1 MGDTTS
7 LKTILVYGANVLVL
21 QFYSAN
27 DTNWSRILLRAL
39 LLLVGQ
45 GALYQLFLYPFVLDP
60 LRRLPVAKGFLP
72 IIGHSQIL
80 FSKPNG
86 SGHLQIVKDT
96 PNDGLILTR
105 SLFHMNRLIA
115 TTPTTL
121 ADVLVHKSYDFQKP
135 AWVRNFLRRFLGDG
149 LLITEGEEHKHHRK
163 LIMPA
168 FHFRHI
174 KELYPVFWSKSMELC
189 DAVRAVIHED
199 PSKIHEIGHYATQVT
214 LDIIGLAG
222 LGRDIGS
229 LHNGED
235 ELIATYE
242 EILEPTTE
250 KVVYFF
256 LHLVLPSWFIKA
268 LPWKINQR
276 TNINT
281 GRLKRICTDFVT
293 AKKSAM
299 KTGEDSD
306 KASSRDI
313 LSIMIRTNNFSNE
326 NLVDQ
331 LLTFLAAGHETTSSA
346 LTWATYL
353 LSLHPDMQTRLRA
366 EIHQFIPDPAVL
378 SEAGFDVAGVL
389 ESMPYLNGVC
399 SEVLRL
405 YPTVPLTTRVA
416 VRDTTVGGHFIP
428 KDTQIFIGPWAINR
442 NPKLWGS
449 DAEEFVPDRWIDKAT
464 GRATMNG
471 GADSNYAF
479 LTFLH
484 GPRSCIGEKFARAEL
499 RALLAA
505 FVGSFAMEMADPT
518 EKIIVAGTITVKAKN
533 GMKLRLTPVAWPL

>member
-1 MGDTTS
+1 MGETTS
-7 LKTILVYGANVLVL
+7 AKTILLYVANVLVI
-21 QFYSAN
+21 QFYSAK
-27 DTNWSRILLRAL
+27 DTNWSRILLRAFL
-39 LLLVGQ
+39 FLVGES
-45 GALYQLFLYPFVLDP
+45 ALYRLFIFPFVLDP
-60 LRRLPVAKGFLP
+60 LRHLPAAKGFLP
-72 IIGHSQIL
+72 IIGHSRIL

-86 SGHLQIVKDT
+86 NGQLQIVKNT

-115 TTPTTL
+115 TSPAAL
-121 ADVLVHKSYDFQKP
+121 ADILVHKSYDFQKP
-135 AWVRNFLRRFLGDG
+135 GWVRNFLRRFLGDG
-149 LLITEGEEHKHHRK
+149 LLMTEGEEHKHHRK

-189 DAVRAVIHED
+189 NAVRAGIQED
-199 PSKIHEIGHYATQVT
+199 PSKAHEIGHYATQVT

-250 KVVYFF
+250 KVIYFF
-256 LHLVLPSWFIKA
+256 LHIILPSWLIAA

-276 TNINT
+276 TNVNT
-281 GRLKRICTDFVT
+281 GKLKRICTDFVT
-293 AKKSAM
+293 AKKATM
-299 KTGEDSD
+299 KGEDSEE
-306 KASSRDI
+306 STRDI
-313 LSIMIRTNNFSNE
+313 LSIMIRTNDFSNE

-346 LTWATYL
+346 FTWATYL

-366 EIHQFIPDPAVL
+366 EIHEFIPDPAAL
-378 SEAGFDVAGVL
+378 SAAGFDVASIL

-416 VRDTTVGGHFIP
+416 VRDTTIGGQFIP
-428 KDTQIFIGPWAINR
+428 KDTQVFIAPWATNR
-442 NPKLWGS
+442 DPKLWGS
-449 DAEEFVPDRWIDKAT
+449 DAEAFVPDRWIDKTT

-471 GADSNYAF
+471 GADSNFAF

-484 GPRSCIGEKFARAEL
+484 GPRSCIGERFARAEL

-518 EKIIVAGTITVKAKN
+518 EKIIVGGTITVKPKN
-533 GMKLRLTPVAWPL
+533 GMNLRLKPVAWPL